1 MHYVCVLQR
10 KKVASYFN
18 FRFKIMKKIVSAIIA
33 SSVLASA
40 AYAAEPSKQKKV
52 RPTYNYAGVKYSTQR
67 LDDYDCSQ
75 DGLFL
80 DGSFDINGQLFA
92 RGSIGDVSGDSC
104 GSTSISASIGYRS
117 AWGEASHLYGVA
129 GFTDVS
135 PDGGG
140 GDSGLVIGGGIRGY
154 MVPGIEGYFE
164 VDYSTLGDGDLSVGF
179 GGAYWFNGNFSA
191 TADVGFGSDQRSF
204 AIGARMAF

>member
-1 MHYVCVLQR
+1 M
-10 KKVASYFN
+10 KKV
-18 FRFKIMKKIVSAIIA
+18 MGAIIA
-33 SSVLASA
+33 SSVLMASGVSV
-40 AYAAEPSKQKKV
+40 AEPYQQKKV

-67 LDDYDCSQ
+67 LDDFDCSQ
-75 DGLFL
+75 DGLFI
-80 DGSFDINGQLFA
+80 DGSFDINGQVFA
-92 RGSIGDVSGDSC
+92 RGSIGDVSGDVC
-104 GSTSISASIGYRS
+104 GSTSISASLGYRS

-135 PDGGG
+135 ADSGG
-140 GDSGLVIGGGIRGY
+140 GDTGLVIGGGIRGY

-164 VDYSTLGDGDLSVGF
+164 VGYSTLGDGDLSMSV
-179 GGAYWFNGNFSA
+179 GGAYWFNGNFAA